1 MSLPARL
8 TLGCYRSLV
17 KPEALR
23 CVNRVRARDLGV
35 TISRGREDRRPA
47 DPIQNNPASLTRH
60 PFPIYSQVAV
70 TTPDPTFV
78 KVDGCDLCRAARITP
93 WYHEDDICWVA
104 ECDVCDVPMV
114 VWRFHGT
121 EPPTEHLT
129 HMHERLREI
138 ATRQLGEIYV
148 DDHMRNIPDH
158 YHAHGRPKG
167 GFFGH
172 GLRRP
177 AS

>member
-1 MSLPARL
+1 M
-8 TLGCYRSLV
+8 LGTAV
-17 KPEALR
+17 KPS
-23 CVNRVRARDLGV
+23 GP
-35 TISRGREDRRPA
+35 S
-47 DPIQNNPASLTRH
+47 
-60 PFPIYSQVAV
+60 
-70 TTPDPTFV
+70 FV
-78 KVDGCDLCRAARITP
+78 KVEGCDLCRAARITP

-121 EPPTEHLT
+121 KPPIKHLT
-129 HMHERLREI
+129 HMHERLREV
-138 ATRQLGEIYV
+138 ATREFGEIYV